1 MLGDKIGLNICY
13 GDKNVELLLNMQSIK
28 NIYTL
33 TNRNPFKVL
42 QDFIG
47 SIDKED
53 KDTLLTQVI
62 YSLSNGD
69 ITIEDIYG
77 YVLDIEEENKIE
89 LLIGIISL
97 IENELVTE
105 VSEEED
111 STGDKKNTN
120 IKEKE
125 ESQDKEEDITKEIQ
139 NFIDWWDYYYYI
151 ATVVLNKTEEEFYNL
166 TPRELK
172 TLETLD
178 SRYKRQIL
186 IKTYV
191 DINTPRENN
200 EANYNQEKVYV
211 DSFADLF

>member
-1 MLGDKIGLNICY
+1 MLGDKIELNICY

-89 LLIGIISL
+89 LL
-97 IENELVTE
+97 VTE

-111 STGDKKNTN
+111 STEDKKNTN
-120 IKEKE
+120 TKEKE
-125 ESQDKEEDITKEIQ
+125 EPQDNEEDITKEIQ

-151 ATVVLNKTEEEFYNL
+151 ATVVLKKTEEEFYKL

-172 TLETLD
+172 TLEALD
-178 SRYKRQIL
+178 SRYKRAIL
-186 IKTYV
+186 IKTYI
-191 DINTPRENN
+191 DINTPRGE
-200 EANYNQEKVYV
+200 ESDISTDKVYV
-211 DSFADLF
+211 DSFSDLF

>member
-33 TNRNPFKVL
+33 TSRNPFKVL

-62 YSLSNGD
+62 YSLSNSA

-77 YVLDIEEENKIE
+77 YVLDIEEENKLE
-89 LLIGIISL
+89 LLIGIVSL
-97 IENELVTE
+97 IERELVIE

-111 STGDKKNTN
+111 STKDKKNPS
-120 IKEKE
+120 KDKE

-139 NFIDWWDYYYYI
+139 SFIDWWDYYYYI
-151 ATVVLNKTEEEFYNL
+151 ATVVLNRTEEEFYNL

-186 IKTYV
+186 IKTYI
-191 DINTPRENN
+191 DINTPRGNN
-200 EANYNQEKVYV
+200 EANYNQDKVYV
-211 DSFADLF
+211 DSFTDLF

>member
-33 TNRNPFKVL
+33 TSRNPFKVL

-53 KDTLLTQVI
+53 KDTLLIQVI
-62 YSLSNGD
+62 YSLSNSA

-77 YVLDIEEENKIE
+77 YVLDTEEENKLE

-97 IENELVTE
+97 IESELVTE

-111 STGDKKNTN
+111 STEDKKNTN
-120 IKEKE
+120 TKEKE
-125 ESQDKEEDITKEIQ
+125 EPQDKDENQEKEIQ
-139 NFIDWWDYYYYI
+139 SFIDWWDYYYYI

-172 TLETLD
+172 TLEALD

-186 IKTYV
+186 IKTYI
-191 DINTPRENN
+191 DINTPRGNN
-200 EANYNQEKVYV
+200 EANYNQDKVYV
-211 DSFADLF
+211 DSFTDLF